1 MSSGCSTLS
10 AMTEA
15 FVLDWVNLLLRW
27 AHLVVGISWIGT
39 SFFFIWLDLA
49 LRRREGQAPGIQGSA
64 WLVHGG
70 GFYDVAKYSVAPAF
84 LPPELHWFRW
94 EAYLTWATGL
104 GLLVVMYY
112 LQASLYLIDPARAA
126 LTPWQASAIGLLSL
140 LAGWF
145 LYDALVRALGD
156 RPALLAGVL
165 FAVIVA
171 ASWGYDQVFS
181 GRGALIHVGA
191 LVGTWMAANV
201 FAVIIPNQ
209 KKIVAALLAHQAP
222 DPALGKAG
230 KVRSVHNNY
239 LTLPVLLLMVS
250 NHYPFL
256 TGHRHL
262 WLVVALIVVAGGAV
276 RHVLNRAEAGDP
288 PRRYLWAAPVAL
300 AGLAALVVAT
310 APQRLPVA
318 AVPADGTVLAIAQR
332 HCAVCHADRPSF
344 PGFAQAPKEFRLE
357 TLDQLRANAAR
368 VQAQL
373 AGGVMPP
380 GNATGLSAEER
391 AALLAWVSARYAG
404 SQ

>member
-1 MSSGCSTLS
+1 MLR

-15 FVLDWVNLLLRW
+15 FLLDWANLLLRW
-27 AHLVVGISWIGT
+27 AHLVVGIAWIGT

-49 LRRREGQAPGIQGSA
+49 LRRRPGQAEGVLGGA

-70 GFYDVAKYSVAPAF
+70 GFYDVARYTVAPKD
-84 LPPELHWFRW
+84 LPPELHWFKW

-104 GLLVVMYY
+104 GLLVVLYY
-112 LQASLYLIDPARAA
+112 AQASLYLLQPARAA
-126 LTPWQASAIGLLSL
+126 LTPWQGVLIGLGSL

-145 LYDALVRALGD
+145 LYDALVRRLGE
-156 RPALLAGVL
+156 RPGLLGAVL
-165 FAVIVA
+165 FAVLVA
-171 ASWGYDQVFS
+171 AAWGYAQVFS

-191 LVGTWMAANV
+191 LAGTWMAANV

-209 KKIVAALLAHQAP
+209 KKIVASLLAHQAP

-262 WLVVALIVVAGGAV
+262 WLVVALIVVAGAAM
-276 RHVLNRAEAGDP
+276 RHVLNRFEAGDP
-288 PRRYLWAAPVAL
+288 VRAYVWAAPVAV

-310 APQRLPVA
+310 APARVPLA
-318 AVPADGTVLAIAQR
+318 AIPGEASVLAIAQK

-344 PGFAQAPKEFRLE
+344 PGFAAAPKEFRAE
-357 TLDQLRANAAR
+357 TLAQLRAGAPR
-368 VQAQL
+368 VQAQV

-380 GNATGLSAEER
+380 GNVTGLSAEER
-391 AALLAWVSARYAG
+391 AALLAWVGR
-404 SQ
+404 

>member
-1 MSSGCSTLS
+1 MH
-10 AMTEA
+10 EA
-15 FVLDWVNLLLRW
+15 FLLDWLNLLLRW
-27 AHLVVGISWIGT
+27 AHLVVGIAWIGT

-49 LRRREGQAPGIQGSA
+49 LRRRPGQADGVLGGA

-70 GFYDVAKYSVAPAF
+70 GFYDVAKYTVAPAH
-84 LPPELHWFRW
+84 LPPELHWFKW
-94 EAYLTWATGL
+94 EAYMTWATGL
-104 GLLVVMYY
+104 GLLVVLYY
-112 LQASLYLIDPARAA
+112 AQASLFLLDPARAS
-126 LTPWQASAIGLLSL
+126 LTPWQGVVIGLLSL
-140 LAGWF
+140 LVGWF
-145 LYDALVRALGD
+145 IYDALVRALGD
-156 RPALLAGVL
+156 RPALLGAVL

-171 ASWGYDQVFS
+171 SAWGYAQVFS

-209 KKIVAALLAHQAP
+209 RKIVAALLAHQAP

-256 TGHRHL
+256 TGHAQL
-262 WLVVALIVVAGGAV
+262 WLVVALIVVAGAAV

-288 PRRYLWAAPVAL
+288 WRRYAWAAPVAV
-300 AGLAALVVAT
+300 AGLAALVVTT
-310 APQRLPVA
+310 APAPVRVA
-318 AVPADGTVLAIAQR
+318 AAPADAAVLAIAQQ

-344 PGFAQAPKEFRLE
+344 PGFAAAPKDFRAE
-357 TLDQLRANAAR
+357 TLAQLRANAAR

-380 GNATGLSAEER
+380 GNVTGMSAEER
-391 AALLAWVSARYAG
+391 AALAAWLAAP
-404 SQ
+404 